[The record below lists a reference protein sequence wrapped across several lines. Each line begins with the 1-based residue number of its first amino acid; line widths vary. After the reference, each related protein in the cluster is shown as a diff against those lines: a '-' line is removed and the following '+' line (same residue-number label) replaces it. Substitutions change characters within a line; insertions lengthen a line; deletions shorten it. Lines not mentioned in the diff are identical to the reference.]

1 MELLLIF
8 LAIVIVSALWRF
20 FVDNWKTLLVLAV
33 VGSAIWACVVYAP
46 TVWRSYTMHR
56 ARIAALKEEAAKQ
69 AEAEAAFRKEE
80 EKARLR
86 EVETKRQ
93 EERLRLDEERKCRE
107 ARLAHE
113 RSEKERI
120 AKLHAF
126 AMNEA
131 PELWKTCQEVVAEIE
146 IQSDRIKRLEAEL
159 SEFGYNP
166 ENDDD
171 LNKIKS
177 MRNDMIELRNTM
189 WSRLQEAYI
198 QSRKFA
204 AMPDS
209 KTRELSERA
218 RREGIKEA
226 EEAARK
232 FADMM
237 NKK

>member
-46 TVWRSYTMHR
+46 TVWRSYSMHR
-56 ARIAALKEEAAKQ
+56 ARIAALQEESAKH
-69 AEAEAAFRKEE
+69 AEAEARLRKEE

-86 EVETKRQ
+86 ELEIKRQ
-93 EERLRLDEERKCRE
+93 EELLLLDEERKCRE
-107 ARLAHE
+107 AQLANE
-113 RSEKERI
+113 RSEKERM
-120 AKLHAF
+120 AKLQAF

-131 PELWKTCQEVVAEIE
+131 PELWKTCQEVDAEIE
-146 IQSDRIKRLEAEL
+146 IQSDRIKRLEDEL

-166 ENDDD
+166 EHDDD
-171 LNKIKS
+171 LNKIKA
-177 MRNDMIELRNTM
+177 MRNDMVGLRTTM

-204 AMPDS
+204 AMPGS
-209 KTRELSERA
+209 GARELSERA
-218 RREGIKEA
+218 QREGIKEA
-226 EEAARK
+226 EEAARR
-232 FADMM
+232 FVDMM